1 MKLAPRY
8 DRPAVLA
15 IDDTVDTVDSQLV
28 PVTRQRRRFQSM
40 LARLTEEQWSHA
52 SRCDGW
58 TARDVV
64 VHLVTVNEFWTMS
77 VAAGTAGEPT
87 RVLAGFDP
95 ASTPALLVDTMHALS
110 PSEVLDR
117 FVTTNEAFLDTLA
130 RLAAEEWSMPA
141 ESPPGHVPIRLL
153 AQHALWDSWVHERDV
168 ALPLG
173 NAPAIEPD
181 EVASCLRYVAAL
193 SPALAFAVGAG
204 GSGGGRR
211 GDVLAVEATDPAVRF
226 VLDVG
231 ESVTLRDAPLE
242 LDVPCLRGDA
252 AEMTEALSLR
262 RPMDPDA
269 PPEWTEILGGM
280 EAAFD
285 AR

>member
-8 DRPAVLA
+8 DGPVVLV
-15 IDDTVDTVDSQLV
+15 IDDTPDSQLV
-28 PVTRQRRRFQSM
+28 PVTRQRRRFQAM
-40 LARLTEEQWSHA
+40 LAELTDDQWAHA

-64 VHLVTVNEFWTMS
+64 VHLVTVNEFWNLS
-77 VAAGTAGEPT
+77 VVAGAAGEPT

-95 ASTPALLVDTMHALS
+95 AATPPLLVDTMRALS
-110 PSEVLDR
+110 PGEVLDR
-117 FVTTNEAFLDTLA
+117 FVATNDAFLA
-130 RLAAEEWSMPA
+130 ALAALTTDEWSMPA

-173 NAPAIEPD
+173 ITPAIEPD
-181 EVASCLRYVAAL
+181 EVASCLRYAAAL
-193 SPALAFAVGAG
+193 SPALALTVGRVAAG
-204 GSGGGRR
+204 GDG
-211 GDVLAVEATDPAVRF
+211 LAVEATDPPVRF

-231 ESVTLRDAPLE
+231 DSVSLRDAPF
-242 LDVPCLRGDA
+242 DHDAPCLRGDA
-252 AEMTEALSLR
+252 VEMTEALSLR
-262 RPMDPDA
+262 APMAPDA
-269 PPEWTEILGGM
+269 PMEWTRVRGGL

-285 AR
+285 AE

>member
-1 MKLAPRY
+1 MRLAPRY
-8 DRPAVLA
+8 DGPVVLA
-15 IDDTVDTVDSQLV
+15 IDDTPDSQLV
-28 PVTRQRRRFQSM
+28 PVTRQRRRLQSM
-40 LARLTEEQWSHA
+40 LAELTEAQWSHA

-64 VHLVTVNEFWTMS
+64 VHLITVNEFWTMA
-77 VAAGTAGEPT
+77 VLAGTAGEPT

-95 ASTPALLVDTMHALS
+95 AATPPLLVDTMRALS
-110 PSEVLDR
+110 TSEVLDR
-117 FVTTNEAFLDTLA
+117 FVSTNEAFLETLA
-130 RLAAEEWSMPA
+130 GLGIDDWSTPA

-173 NAPAIEPD
+173 LAPAVEPD

-193 SPALAFAVGAG
+193 SPALAFAVGVGAG
-204 GSGGGRR
+204 GGGAE
-211 GDVLAVEATDPAVRF
+211 VLAVEATDPPVRF

-231 ESVTLRDAPLE
+231 ESVTLRDSL
-242 LDVPCLRGDA
+242 LDADAPCLRGDA
-252 AEMTEALSLR
+252 VELTEALSLR
-262 RPMDPDA
+262 RPMDPDT
-269 PPEWTEILGGM
+269 PTEWMQILGGM

>member
-8 DRPAVLA
+8 DGPAVLA
-15 IDDTVDTVDSQLV
+15 IDDPVDSQLV

-40 LARLTEEQWSHA
+40 LAELTEEQWSHA

-77 VAAGTAGEPT
+77 VVAGTAGAPT
-87 RVLAGFDP
+87 RMLTGFDP
-95 ASTPALLVDTMHALS
+95 AATPPLLVDTMRVLS
-110 PSEVLDR
+110 PSAVLDR
-117 FVTTNEAFLDTLA
+117 FVTTNEAFLDTLGA
-130 RLAAEEWSMPA
+130 LTAEEWAMPA

-173 NAPAIEPD
+173 IASAVEDD
-181 EVASCLRYVAAL
+181 EVASCLRYAAAL
-193 SPALAFAVGAG
+193 SPALAIAVGGDRA
-204 GSGGGRR
+204 GGGRA
-211 GDVLAVEATDPAVRF
+211 VLAVEATDPSVRF
-226 VLDVG
+226 VLTVG
-231 ESVTLRDAPLE
+231 DSVTLRDALVEPE
-242 LDVPCLRGDA
+242 IPCLRGDA
-252 AEMTEALSLR
+252 VELTEVLSLR
-262 RPMDPDA
+262 RPMDLDA
-269 PPEWTEILGGM
+269 PPEWALILGGL

-285 AR
+285 AG